1 MTVLSDNVFG
11 WPLEAMFT
19 RGNEPMRKTPTDR
32 AKEALVVLG
41 QEISAQNRNRERIA
55 EALLSVLS
63 TTEIASRNDGRVTT
77 LHNYIGPA
85 GRQPAAWEAL
95 EIAVWTT
102 ATIGGH
108 RPMEILRRTAE
119 YVRKHFELELPLTP
133 EETLRRALKER
144 AHAA

>member
-1 MTVLSDNVFG
+1 
-11 WPLEAMFT
+11 MFT

-41 QEISAQNRNRERIA
+41 QEISARNRNRERIA

-108 RPMEILRRTAE
+108 RPMEILCRIAE